1 MISPF
6 EIASYEVEETR
17 MSNRFLLSRTIHKY
31 YSEADCFGCWKTRQ
45 FLKTAYDIIYII
57 RNARFFRAFN
67 KDGVRC
73 EYSEGYYR

>member
-6 EIASYEVEETR
+6 EIASYEIEETR
-17 MSNRFLLSRTIHKY
+17 MSDRFLISRTTHKY
-31 YSEADCFGCWKTRQ
+31 YPEADCFDCWKTGQ
-45 FLKTAYDIIYII
+45 FLRSTYDILYII
-57 RNARFFRAFN
+57 KNVRFFRAFN

>member
-6 EIASYEVEETR
+6 KIASYEIEETR
-17 MSNRFLLSRTIHKY
+17 MGDRFILFRTIHKY
-31 YSEADCFGCWKTRQ
+31 YPEVDCFGCWKTEQ
-45 FLKTAYDIIYII
+45 FLKTSYDIIYIAK
-57 RNARFFRAFN
+57 NAKFFKAFN